1 KPERR
6 IHKRILLETEGTSL
20 LDAPNPRCL
29 VEGIVHAMLGHYVMF
44 KEGWLH
50 RDVSV
55 GNIML
60 MHAENRNPVKD
71 FPITKELTKCI
82 GFISDGDQAIR
93 WEDNQRDL
101 TARRSGTL
109 PFMSCDLIYAWST
122 DTQGLH
128 TAIDDLESFVWVLLW
143 TVLSI

>member
-1 KPERR
+1 ERR

-60 MHAENRNPVKD
+60 MHAENRKPVKD
-71 FPITKELTKCI
+71 FVITKELTKCV

-93 WEDNQRDL
+93 WEDDQRDL
-101 TARRSGTL
+101 TARRSV
-109 PFMSCDLIYAWST
+109 SEST
-122 DTQGLH
+122 RMPLH
-128 TAIDDLESFVWVLLW
+128 LTFRPSL
-143 TVLSI
+143 